1 MLDLHIFKKI
11 LSPSV
16 FVHSPTAHV
25 PNAGLGHALASS
37 DATLDLRICR
47 LFFSTFPFMAEKTL
61 LLLDSFALAFRMFYA
76 YSQNP
81 LVNSKGEDVS
91 MMHGYW
97 GAVLRILAKHKPTHF
112 AIARDVAHT
121 KTFRHELYPDY
132 KANRGPMPEEM
143 AAQMPLLC
151 ESMEASGIPLL
162 SEPGYEADDVMASAA
177 EAAVNAG
184 FDHVVIISKDKDMS
198 QIVTDKIH
206 LFHLEKGADGID
218 FGPQQVLEKYGI
230 PPEKIRDY
238 LALMGDSSD
247 NVPGVPKV
255 GPKTAIQLLT
265 EYGDMDN
272 IYANLDNIK
281 KKGLHDNLANNK
293 EQAFLSRELVTL
305 QTKRAYHGNLDAL
318 EFCGLHSDTLEG
330 IFREHEINSLI
341 RLLENVPSKT
351 GFVRNEDGSDE
362 GSNSSECGCN
372 DESGDSAKVQK
383 ASFPADLPPTYICV
397 DNEKIF
403 EQMKKEFDAATE
415 IGIDTE
421 TDGLDPMQCNIV
433 GLCLAAAEKDGSVP
447 KGYYVPLGHT
457 DDIGFPYPSGKGGNF
472 DFNVIKNWLI
482 DFWHDSC
489 EPATEKSSDSSD
501 NKQRRALVFHN
512 AKFDLHVLARTFGL
526 TQKEIDSANIV
537 DTLIAAWML
546 SPGQTGLGLDNQV
559 MQLLQH
565 EMIPIENL
573 IGRGKNQ
580 ITFNRVNIKDATE
593 YGAEDAVY
601 TLRLWKPLRTKLQKY
616 DYEKYFFSQ
625 EMPLLKVLY
634 QMEGVGAFVDTKI
647 LKKLETDLQHRIEKL
662 EKEICDMAGCEF
674 NIGSPK
680 QLGEVL
686 FDTLGLPEIK
696 KRSTD
701 AAVLEELSF
710 RAAHP
715 IVFAVIEY
723 RELKKMQSTYV
734 SVLPTLV
741 NPDTKR
747 IHTSFIQW
755 GTATGRLSSRDPNLQ
770 NIPVRSELGKQI
782 RAAFVPQN
790 PSNVI
795 LAVDY
800 SQIELR
806 MLAHLSGDEALIESY
821 KEGIDIHAR
830 TAAAINRVN
839 IDDVTADMRRDAKVV
854 NFGVLYGM
862 TAFRLSRDLKIP
874 MGQAKSFIDGYFEM
888 YQGVQKF
895 IEDTKAA
902 AHRDGYVETLSG
914 RRRYIA
920 GIDSSDRM
928 ESQMAERMAVNTPVQ
943 GSAADLIKIAMIR
956 IQKRINDENLPLRM
970 MLQVHDELVFE
981 CPKDQVEELS
991 AMVKSE
997 MEGAMELKV
1006 PLVASV
1012 GFGKNWLEAH

>member
-1 MLDLHIFKKI
+1 M
-11 LSPSV
+11 P
-16 FVHSPTAHV
+16 
-25 PNAGLGHALASS
+25 
-37 DATLDLRICR
+37 
-47 LFFSTFPFMAEKTL
+47 EKTL
-61 LLLDSFALAFRMFYA
+61 LLLDSYALAFRMFYA

-81 LVNSKGEDVS
+81 LKNSQGEEVS

-143 AAQMPLLC
+143 AAQMPLLG
-151 ESMEASGIPLL
+151 ESLEASGIPLL
-162 SEPGYEADDVMASAA
+162 SEPGYEADDVMASTAM
-177 EAAVNAG
+177 AAVEAG
-184 FDHVVIISKDKDMS
+184 FDHVVILSKDKDMS

-206 LFHLEKGADGID
+206 LFHLTKGADGID
-218 FGPQQVLEKYGI
+218 FGPEQVLEKYGL

-238 LALMGDSSD
+238 LALMGDASD

-255 GPKTAIQLLT
+255 GPKTAIQLLND
-265 EYGDMDN
+265 YGDMDN
-272 IYANLDNIK
+272 LYANLDKIT
-281 KKGLHDNLANNK
+281 KKGLHDNLANNREK
-293 EQAFLSRELVTL
+293 AFLSRELVTL
-305 QTKRAYHGNLDAL
+305 QTKRAFSGNLDTL
-318 EFCGLHSDTLEG
+318 EYNGLHVDTLAQM
-330 IFREHEINSLI
+330 FKDHEINSLL
-341 RLLENVPSKT
+341 RLLEGIPSKT
-351 GFVRNEDGSDE
+351 GFVRESDGTGSADGSTGAE
-362 GSNSSECGCN
+362 VER
-372 DESGDSAKVQK
+372 
-383 ASFPADLPPTYICV
+383 ADFTVDISPTYICV
-397 DNEKIF
+397 DTDEIF
-403 EQMKKEFDAATE
+403 EQMKAEFAAAITV
-415 IGIDTE
+415 GIDTE
-421 TDGLDPMQCNIV
+421 TDGLDPMQCNLV
-433 GLCLAAAEKDGSVP
+433 GLCLSADPA
-447 KGYYVPLGHT
+447 KGYYIPLGHS
-457 DDIGFPYPSGKGGNF
+457 DEIGFPLPTGPKGNYDLNKVKAWF
-472 DFNVIKNWLI
+472 SEFI
-482 DFWHDSC
+482 
-489 EPATEKSSDSSD
+489 TD
-501 NKQRRALVFHN
+501 NSRELVFHN
-512 AKFDLHVLARTFGL
+512 AKFDLHVLARAFKIP
-526 TQKEIDSANIV
+526 QSVIDNANLI

-546 SPGQTGLGLDNQV
+546 SPGQSGLGLDNQV
-559 MQLLQH
+559 MQRLQH

-601 TLRLWKPLRTKLQKY
+601 TLRLWEPLKKELEKL
-616 DYEKYFFSQ
+616 DYVKYFFEQ
-625 EMPLLKVLY
+625 EMPLLKVLF
-634 QMEGVGAFVDTKI
+634 QMESVGVAIDVPA
-647 LKKLETDLQHRIEKL
+647 LKTLEQELQRRIEKL
-662 EKEICDMAGCEF
+662 EKEICDMAGFEF

-701 AAVLEELSF
+701 AVVLEELSYK
-710 RAAHP
+710 APHP

-723 RELKKMQSTYV
+723 RELKKMQSTYI

-770 NIPVRSELGKQI
+770 NIPVRSDLGKKI
-782 RAAFVPQN
+782 RASFVPQ
-790 PSNVI
+790 SKDNVI

-830 TAAAINRVN
+830 TAAAIYGVKLEEVN
-839 IDDVTADMRRDAKVV
+839 SDMRRDAKVV

-874 MGQAKSFIDGYFEM
+874 MSQAKDFITGYFDM
-888 YQGVQKF
+888 YQGVQQY
-895 IEDTKAA
+895 IEDIKAA

-956 IQKRINDENLPLRM
+956 IQKRINAENLPLKM

-981 CPKDQVEELS
+981 CPRDQVEPMS
-991 AMVKSE
+991 QIVKAE

-1012 GFGKNWLEAH
+1012 GFGENWLEAH

>member
-1 MLDLHIFKKI
+1 
-11 LSPSV
+11 
-16 FVHSPTAHV
+16 
-25 PNAGLGHALASS
+25 
-37 DATLDLRICR
+37 
-47 LFFSTFPFMAEKTL
+47 MAEKTL
-61 LLLDSFALAFRMFYA
+61 LLLDSYALAFRMFYA

-81 LVNSKGEDVS
+81 LKNSKDEDVS

-143 AAQMPLLC
+143 AAQMPLLG
-151 ESMEASGIPLL
+151 ESLAASGIPLL
-162 SEPGYEADDVMASAA
+162 SEPGYEADDVMASTAVAAA
-177 EAAVNAG
+177 EAG
-184 FDHVVIISKDKDMS
+184 FDRILIISKDKDMS
-198 QIVTDKIH
+198 QIVNDKIH

-218 FGPQQVLEKYGI
+218 FGPEQVVEKYGL

-238 LALMGDSSD
+238 LALMGDASD

-255 GPKTAIQLLT
+255 GPKTAITLLE

-272 IYANLDNIK
+272 IYANIDNIK
-281 KKGLHDNLANNK
+281 KKGLHDNLANNR

-305 QTKRAYHGNLDAL
+305 QTKRAFSGNLDAL
-318 EFCGLHSDTLEG
+318 EYNGIHVDTLAEM
-330 IFREHEINSLI
+330 FKEHEINSLL
-341 RLLENVPSKT
+341 RLLENIPSKT
-351 GFVRNEDGSDE
+351 GFVKSEGSD
-362 GSNSSECGCN
+362 
-372 DESGDSAKVQK
+372 SASAVDG
-383 ASFPADLPPTYICV
+383 AAAEVVSADFDLPKDVPPTYICV
-397 DNEKIF
+397 DSNEIF
-403 EQMKKEFDAATE
+403 EQMKAEFAASNL
-415 IGIDTE
+415 IGVDTE

-433 GLCLAAAEKDGSVP
+433 GLCLAAADPTEDSAENSAATVS
-447 KGYYVPLGHT
+447 KGYYIPLNHT
-457 DDIGFPYPSGKGGNF
+457 DEIGFPLPAGKNGNF
-472 DFNVIKNWLI
+472 DVNLVKNWFI
-482 DFWHDSC
+482 EFWD
-489 EPATEKSSDSSD
+489 EKHTF
-501 NKQRRALVFHN
+501 VFHN
-512 AKFDLHVLARTFGL
+512 AKFDLHVLARAFGL
-526 TQKEIDSANIV
+526 TIAQIEKANIV

-546 SPGQTGLGLDNQV
+546 SPGATGLGLDNMV
-559 MQLLQH
+559 MQKLQH

-573 IGRGKNQ
+573 IGRGKSQ
-580 ITFNRVNIKDATE
+580 ITFNRTRVPEATE

-601 TLRLWKPLRTKLQKY
+601 TLRLWAPLQKELQKL
-616 DYEKYFFSQ
+616 DYEKYFFNQ
-625 EMPLLKVLY
+625 EMPLLKVLF
-634 QMEGVGAFVDTKI
+634 QMESEGIAIDVPT
-647 LKKLETDLQHRIEKL
+647 LKRLEQELQRRIENL

-710 RAAHP
+710 KTAHP
-715 IVFAVIEY
+715 IVFSIIEY
-723 RELKKMQSTYV
+723 RELKKMQSTYI

-741 NPDTKR
+741 NPETKR

-770 NIPVRSELGKQI
+770 NIPVRSDLGKKI

-790 PSNVI
+790 PDNVI

-806 MLAHLSGDEALIESY
+806 MLAHLSGDQALIDSY
-821 KEGIDIHAR
+821 KNGIDIHAR
-830 TAAAINRVN
+830 TAAAIYGVPLEN
-839 IDDVTADMRRDAKVV
+839 VTSDMRRDAKVV

-874 MGQAKSFIDGYFEM
+874 MGQAKDFITGYFDM
-888 YQGVQKF
+888 YQGVQDF
-895 IEDTKAA
+895 IESTKAT
-902 AHRDGYVETLSG
+902 AHRDGYVETLTG

-956 IQKRINDENLPLRM
+956 IQKHINDEQLPLRM

-981 CPKDQVEELS
+981 CPKDRVEELS

-997 MEGAMELKV
+997 MENAMQLQV

-1012 GFGKNWLEAH
+1012 GFGENWLIAH

>member
-1 MLDLHIFKKI
+1 M
-11 LSPSV
+11 S
-16 FVHSPTAHV
+16 
-25 PNAGLGHALASS
+25 
-37 DATLDLRICR
+37 
-47 LFFSTFPFMAEKTL
+47 EKTL
-61 LLLDSFALAFRMFYA
+61 LLLDSYALAFRMFYA

-121 KTFRHELYPDY
+121 KTFRHDLYPDY

-143 AAQMPLLC
+143 AAQMPLLG
-151 ESMEASGIPLL
+151 ESLDASGIPLL
-162 SEPGYEADDVMASAA
+162 SEPGYEADDVMASVAT
-177 EAAVNAG
+177 AAVEAG
-184 FDHVVIISKDKDMS
+184 FDHVVILSKDKDMS
-198 QIVTDKIH
+198 QIVSDKIH
-206 LFHLEKGADGID
+206 LFHLTKGADGID
-218 FGPQQVLEKYGI
+218 FGPAQVVEKYGL

-238 LALMGDSSD
+238 LALMGDVSD

-265 EYGDMDN
+265 DYGDMDN
-272 IYANLDNIK
+272 LYANLDKIT
-281 KKGLHDNLANNK
+281 KKGLHDNLANNREK
-293 EQAFLSRELVTL
+293 AFLSRELVTL
-305 QTKRAYHGNLDAL
+305 QTKRAFSGNLDAL
-318 EFCGLHSDTLEG
+318 EYKGIHVDTLAG
-330 IFREHEINSLI
+330 IFKDHEINSLL
-341 RLLENVPSKT
+341 RLLENVPGKA
-351 GFVRNEDGSDE
+351 GFVSAG
-362 GSNSSECGCN
+362 
-372 DESGDSAKVQK
+372 SGDDASESAE
-383 ASFPADLPPTYICV
+383 PAARDVLPEYICV
-397 DNEKIF
+397 DTAEKF
-403 EQMKKEFDAATE
+403 GQLKAEFAAATE

-421 TDGLDPMQCNIV
+421 TDGLDPMTCNLV
-433 GLCLAAAEKDGSVP
+433 GLCLAAANQDGEVP
-447 KGYYVPLGHT
+447 KGYYIPMAHT
-457 DDIGFPYPSGKGGNF
+457 DDIGFPVGNF
-472 DFNVIKNWLI
+472 DGAAVREWFLS
-482 DFWHDSC
+482 FWDESC
-489 EPATEKSSDSSD
+489 EVVEGKS
-501 NKQRRALVFHN
+501 RRALVFHN
-512 AKFDLHVLARTFGL
+512 AKFDLHVLSRAFGL
-526 TQKEIDSANIV
+526 SVGQIGKANIV

-559 MQLLQH
+559 MQRLQH

-580 ITFNRVNIKDATE
+580 ITFNRVPVKDATE

-601 TLRLWKPLRTKLQKY
+601 TLRLWTPLQKELQKM
-616 DYEKYFFSQ
+616 DYEKFFYSQ

-634 QMEGVGAFVDTKI
+634 QMEGVGAFVDTAV
-647 LKKLETDLQHRIEKL
+647 LKNLEVELAGRIEKL
-662 EKEICDMAGCEF
+662 EKEICDMAGLEF

-701 AAVLEELSF
+701 AAVLEELSVS
-710 RAAHP
+710 APHP
-715 IVFAVIEY
+715 IVFAIIEY

-741 NPDTKR
+741 NRETKR

-770 NIPVRSELGKQI
+770 NIPVRSDLGKKI
-782 RAAFVPQN
+782 RAAFVPEN
-790 PSNVI
+790 PDNVI

-806 MLAHLSGDEALIESY
+806 MLAHLSGDAALIESY
-821 KEGIDIHAR
+821 REGIDIHAR
-830 TAAAINRVN
+830 TAAAIYGV
-839 IDDVTADMRRDAKVV
+839 DLSAVTSDMRRDAKVV
-854 NFGVLYGM
+854 NFGILYGM

-874 MGQAKSFIDGYFEM
+874 MGQARDFITGYFDM

-895 IEDTKAA
+895 IDDTKAF
-902 AHRDGYVETLSG
+902 AHKNGYVETLSG

-956 IQKRINDENLPLRM
+956 IQERINRENLPLKM

-981 CPKDQVEELS
+981 CPKDRLEELA
-991 AMVKSE
+991 AMVKAE

-1012 GFGKNWLEAH
+1012 GSGENWLLAH

>member
-1 MLDLHIFKKI
+1 M
-11 LSPSV
+11 P
-16 FVHSPTAHV
+16 
-25 PNAGLGHALASS
+25 
-37 DATLDLRICR
+37 
-47 LFFSTFPFMAEKTL
+47 EKTL
-61 LLLDSFALAFRMFYA
+61 LLLDSYALAFRMFYA

-121 KTFRHELYPDY
+121 KTFRHDLYPDY

-143 AAQMPLLC
+143 AAQMPLLG

-162 SEPGYEADDVMASAA
+162 SEPGYEADDVMASVAT
-177 EAAVNAG
+177 AAVEAG
-184 FDHVVIISKDKDMS
+184 FDHVLILSKDKDMS
-198 QIVTDKIH
+198 QIVSDKIH
-206 LFHLEKGADGID
+206 LFHLTKGADGID
-218 FGPQQVLEKYGI
+218 FGPDQVVEKYGL

-238 LALMGDSSD
+238 LALMGDASD

-255 GPKTAIQLLT
+255 GPKTAIQLLNDF
-265 EYGDMDN
+265 GDMDN
-272 IYANLDNIK
+272 LYANLDK
-281 KKGLHDNLANNK
+281 VTKKGLHDNL
-293 EQAFLSRELVTL
+293 EQNREKAFLSRELVTL
-305 QTKRAYHGNLDAL
+305 QTKRAYSGSLSAL
-318 EFCGLHSDTLEG
+318 EYNGIHVDTLAE
-330 IFREHEINSLI
+330 IFKEHEINSLL
-341 RLLENVPSKT
+341 RLLEKVPGKA
-351 GFVRNEDGSDE
+351 GFVHDGDNQQGKFPEPAE
-362 GSNSSECGCN
+362 GNLNGIPT
-372 DESGDSAKVQK
+372 DV
-383 ASFPADLPPTYICV
+383 LPTYICV
-397 DNEKIF
+397 DTAEKF
-403 EQMKKEFDAATE
+403 QQMKAEFAAATE
-415 IGIDTE
+415 IGVDTE
-421 TDGLDPMQCNIV
+421 TDGLDSMACNLV
-433 GLCLAAAEKDGSVP
+433 GLCLAAASEDGSVP
-447 KGYYVPLGHT
+447 KGYYVPLAHT
-457 DDIGFPYPSGKGGNF
+457 DDIGFPVGNF
-472 DFNVIKNWLI
+472 DSAAVKEWFLS
-482 DFWHDSC
+482 FWDESC
-489 EPATEKSSDSSD
+489 EVVDGKH
-501 NKQRRALVFHN
+501 RRTFVFHN
-512 AKFDLHVLARTFGL
+512 AKFDLHVLSRAFGL
-526 TQKEIDSANIV
+526 SIPQIEKARIV

-559 MQLLQH
+559 MQRLNH

-580 ITFNRVNIKDATE
+580 IPFNRVPVKDAAE

-601 TLRLWKPLRTKLQKY
+601 TLRLWQPLLQELQKM
-616 DYEKYFFSQ
+616 DYEKFFYSQ

-634 QMEGVGAFVDTKI
+634 QMEGVGAYVDTAV
-647 LKKLETDLQHRIEKL
+647 LKNLEVELAGRIEKL
-662 EKEICDMAGCEF
+662 EKEICDMAGLEF

-701 AAVLEELSF
+701 AAVLEELSVS
-710 RAAHP
+710 APHP
-715 IVFAVIEY
+715 IVFAIIEY

-741 NPDTKR
+741 NPKTKR

-770 NIPVRSELGKQI
+770 NIPVRSDLGKKI
-782 RAAFVPQN
+782 RAAFVPEN
-790 PSNVI
+790 PDNVI

-806 MLAHLSGDEALIESY
+806 MLAHLSGDPALIESY

-830 TAAAINRVN
+830 TAAAIYGVEL
-839 IDDVTADMRRDAKVV
+839 DAVTADMRRDAKVV
-854 NFGVLYGM
+854 NFGILYGM

-874 MGQAKSFIDGYFEM
+874 MAQARDFITGYFGM

-895 IEDTKAA
+895 IDDTKAY
-902 AHRDGYVETLSG
+902 AHKNGYVETLSG

-956 IQKRINDENLPLRM
+956 IQERINRENLPLKM

-981 CPKDQVEELS
+981 CPKDRLEELS
-991 AMVKSE
+991 SMVKAE
-997 MEGAMELKV
+997 MEGAMELRV

-1012 GFGKNWLEAH
+1012 GSGENWLEAH

>member
-1 MLDLHIFKKI
+1 MGCCRKRKKH
-11 LSPSV
+11 LCK
-16 FVHSPTAHV
+16 
-25 PNAGLGHALASS
+25 GLFALWGVYKPVVYLAY
-37 DATLDLRICR
+37 LRIA
-47 LFFSTFPFMAEKTL
+47 FFYIGYMAEKNL
-61 LLLDSFALAFRMFYA
+61 LLLDSYALAFRMFYA

-81 LVNSKGEDVS
+81 LKNSQGEEVS

-121 KTFRHELYPDY
+121 KTFRHDLYPDY

-143 AAQMPLLC
+143 AAQMPLLG
-151 ESMEASGIPLL
+151 ESLEASGIPLL
-162 SEPGYEADDVMASAA
+162 SEPGYEADDVMASTAT
-177 EAAVNAG
+177 AAVEAG
-184 FDHVVIISKDKDMS
+184 FDHVVILSKDKDMS
-198 QIVTDKIH
+198 QIVSDKIH
-206 LFHLEKGADGID
+206 LFHLTKGADGID
-218 FGPQQVLEKYGI
+218 FGPEQVLEKYGL

-238 LALMGDSSD
+238 LALMGDASD

-255 GPKTAIQLLT
+255 GPKTAIQLLKD
-265 EYGDMDN
+265 YGDMDN
-272 IYANLDNIK
+272 LYANLDKIT
-281 KKGLHDNLANNK
+281 KKGLHDNLANNREK
-293 EQAFLSRELVTL
+293 AFLSRELVTL
-305 QTKRAYHGNLDAL
+305 QTKRAFSGNLDAL
-318 EFCGLHSDTLEG
+318 EYNGLHVDTLAAM
-330 IFREHEINSLI
+330 FKEHEINSLL
-341 RLLENVPSKT
+341 RLLENIPSKT
-351 GFVRNEDGSDE
+351 GFVHESADGEASGE
-362 GSNSSECGCN
+362 GVER
-372 DESGDSAKVQK
+372 
-383 ASFPADLPPTYICV
+383 ASFPVDELPTYVCV
-397 DNEKIF
+397 DNDKTF
-403 EQMKKEFDAATE
+403 EQMKVEFAVAS
-415 IGIDTE
+415 IVGVDTE
-421 TDGLDPMQCNIV
+421 TDGLDPMQCNLV
-433 GLCLAAAEKDGSVP
+433 GLCLAAADDNGKVT
-447 KGYYVPLGHT
+447 KGYYVPLGHS
-457 DDIGFPYPSGKGGNF
+457 DEIGFPLPVGKNGNF
-472 DFNVIKNWLI
+472 DFNKAKDWFRDLI
-482 DFWHDSC
+482 QSPR
-489 EPATEKSSDSSD
+489 E
-501 NKQRRALVFHN
+501 LVFHN
-512 AKFDLHVLARTFGL
+512 AKFDLHVLARAFKIP
-526 TQKEIDSANIV
+526 QADIDKANII

-546 SPGQTGLGLDNQV
+546 SPGQSGLGLDNQV
-559 MQLLQH
+559 MQRLQH

-580 ITFNRVNIKDATE
+580 ITFNRTPIKDATE

-601 TLRLWKPLRTKLQKY
+601 TLRLWEPLKKDLEKF
-616 DYEKYFFSQ
+616 DYVKYFFEQ

-634 QMEGVGAFVDTKI
+634 QMEMVGVAIDVPA
-647 LKKLETDLQHRIEKL
+647 LKALEQELQHRIEKL
-662 EKEICDMAGCEF
+662 EKEICDMAGFEF

-701 AAVLEELSF
+701 AVVLEELSYK
-710 RAAHP
+710 APHP
-715 IVFAVIEY
+715 IVFSVIEY
-723 RELKKMQSTYV
+723 RELKKMQSTYIT
-734 SVLPTLV
+734 VLPTLV
-741 NPDTKR
+741 NPETKR

-770 NIPVRSELGKQI
+770 NIPVRSDLGKKI
-782 RAAFVPQN
+782 RASFVPQGKD
-790 PSNVI
+790 NVI

-806 MLAHLSGDEALIESY
+806 MLAHLSGDAALIESY

-830 TAAAINRVN
+830 TAAAIYGVD
-839 IDDVTADMRRDAKVV
+839 IKDVTSDMRRDAKVV

-874 MGQAKSFIDGYFEM
+874 MGQARDFIEGYFGM
-888 YQGVQKF
+888 YQGVQQY
-895 IEDTKAA
+895 IEDIKTS

-981 CPKDQVEELS
+981 CPRDQVD
-991 AMVKSE
+991 AMAQMVKTE
-997 MEGAMELKV
+997 MEGAMLLKV

-1012 GFGKNWLEAH
+1012 GFGENWLEAH

>member
-1 MLDLHIFKKI
+1 M
-11 LSPSV
+11 P
-16 FVHSPTAHV
+16 
-25 PNAGLGHALASS
+25 
-37 DATLDLRICR
+37 
-47 LFFSTFPFMAEKTL
+47 EKTL
-61 LLLDSFALAFRMFYA
+61 LLLDSYALAFRMFYA

-81 LVNSKGEDVS
+81 LKNSQGEDVS

-97 GAVLRILAKHKPTHF
+97 GAVLRILAKHNPTHF

-143 AAQMPLLC
+143 AAQMPLLG
-151 ESMEASGIPLL
+151 ESLEASGIPLL
-162 SEPGYEADDVMASAA
+162 SEPGYEADDVMASTAT
-177 EAAVNAG
+177 AAVEAG
-184 FDHVVIISKDKDMS
+184 FDHVVILSKDKDMS
-198 QIVTDKIH
+198 QIVSDKIH
-206 LFHLEKGADGID
+206 LFHLTKGADGID
-218 FGPQQVLEKYGI
+218 FGPEQVMEKYGL

-238 LALMGDSSD
+238 LALMGDASD

-255 GPKTAIQLLT
+255 GPKTAIQLLND
-265 EYGDMDN
+265 YGDMDN
-272 IYANLDNIK
+272 LYANLDKIT
-281 KKGLHDNLANNK
+281 KKGLHDNLESNREK
-293 EQAFLSRELVTL
+293 AFLSRELVTL
-305 QTKRAYHGNLDAL
+305 QTKRAFNGNLDSL
-318 EFCGLHSDTLEG
+318 EYNGLHVDTLAQM
-330 IFREHEINSLI
+330 FKDHEINSLL
-341 RLLENVPSKT
+341 RLLEKVPSKT
-351 GFVRNEDGSDE
+351 GFVREDSSENGADGSAAVE
-362 GSNSSECGCN
+362 R
-372 DESGDSAKVQK
+372 
-383 ASFPADLPPTYICV
+383 ASFPVEELPTYICV
-397 DNEKIF
+397 DTDEIF
-403 EQMKKEFDAATE
+403 EQMKAEFDAATTV
-415 IGIDTE
+415 GIDTE

-433 GLCLAAAEKDGSVP
+433 GLCLSADPA
-447 KGYYVPLGHT
+447 KGYYIPLAHT
-457 DDIGFPYPSGKGGNF
+457 DEIGFPLPATKGGNF
-472 DFNVIKNWLI
+472 DFNKVASWLKDLIK
-482 DFWHDSC
+482 SPR
-489 EPATEKSSDSSD
+489 E
-501 NKQRRALVFHN
+501 LVFHN
-512 AKFDLHVLARTFGL
+512 AKFDLHVLARAFKIP
-526 TQKEIDSANIV
+526 QANIDSANIV

-546 SPGQTGLGLDNQV
+546 SPGQSGLGLDNQV
-559 MQLLQH
+559 MQRLQH

-580 ITFNRVNIKDATE
+580 ITFNRAPIKDATE

-601 TLRLWKPLRTKLQKY
+601 TLRLWEPLKKELEKF
-616 DYEKYFFSQ
+616 DYVKYFFEQ

-634 QMEGVGAFVDTKI
+634 QMETVGVAIDVPA
-647 LKKLETDLQHRIEKL
+647 LKTLEQELQQRIEKL
-662 EKEICDMAGCEF
+662 EKEICDMAGFEF

-701 AAVLEELSF
+701 AVVLEELSF
-710 RAAHP
+710 RAPHP
-715 IVFAVIEY
+715 IVFSVIEY
-723 RELKKMQSTYV
+723 RELKKMQSTYI
-734 SVLPTLV
+734 SVLPTLL
-741 NPDTKR
+741 NPDTHR

-770 NIPVRSELGKQI
+770 NIPVRSDLGKKI
-782 RAAFVPQN
+782 RAAFIPQGKD
-790 PSNVI
+790 NVI

-830 TAAAINRVN
+830 TAAAIYGAD
-839 IDDVTADMRRDAKVV
+839 IKDVTSDMRRDAKVV

-862 TAFRLSRDLKIP
+862 TAFRLARDLKIP
-874 MGQAKSFIDGYFEM
+874 MSQARDFITGYFDM
-888 YQGVQKF
+888 YQGVQKY
-895 IEDTKAA
+895 IEDVKAS

-956 IQKRINDENLPLRM
+956 IQKKINDENLPLRM

-981 CPKDQVEELS
+981 CPKDQVEPMS
-991 AMVKSE
+991 QMVKAE
-997 MEGAMELKV
+997 MEGAMQLKV

-1012 GFGKNWLEAH
+1012 GFGENWLEAH

>member
-1 MLDLHIFKKI
+1 
-11 LSPSV
+11 
-16 FVHSPTAHV
+16 
-25 PNAGLGHALASS
+25 
-37 DATLDLRICR
+37 
-47 LFFSTFPFMAEKTL
+47 MAEKTL
-61 LLLDSFALAFRMFYA
+61 LLLDSYALAFRMFYA

-143 AAQMPLLC
+143 AAQMPLLG

-162 SEPGYEADDVMASAA
+162 SEPGYEADDVMASTA
-177 EAAVNAG
+177 EAAVAAG
-184 FDHVVIISKDKDMS
+184 FDHVLIISKDKDMS

-206 LFHLEKGADGID
+206 LYHITKGADGID
-218 FGPQQVLEKYGI
+218 FGPEQVLEKYGL

-238 LALMGDSSD
+238 LALMGDASD

-255 GPKTAIQLLT
+255 GPKTAIQLLE

-272 IYANLDNIK
+272 LYANIDKIT
-281 KKGLHDNLANNK
+281 KKGLHDNLANNREK
-293 EQAFLSRELVTL
+293 AFLSRELVTL
-305 QTKRAYHGNLDAL
+305 QTKRAFSGNLDAL
-318 EFCGLHSDTLEG
+318 KFCGIHSDTLAE
-330 IFREHEINSLI
+330 IFKDHEINSLL
-341 RLLENVPSKT
+341 RLLETVPSKT
-351 GFVRNEDGSDE
+351 GFVEGAAEGNADG
-362 GSNSSECGCN
+362 CGC
-372 DESGDSAKVQK
+372 DEEVVK
-383 ASFPADLPPTYICV
+383 ASFVTEELPEYICI
-397 DNEKIF
+397 DTDEKF
-403 EQMKKEFDAATE
+403 EQMKAEFEASSL
-415 IGIDTE
+415 IGLDTE

-433 GLCLAAAEKDGSVP
+433 GLCLAAYTNSKVE
-447 KGYYVPLGHT
+447 KGYYIPLGHT
-457 DDIGFPYPSGKGGNF
+457 DEIGFPYPCNKGGNF
-472 DFNVIKNWLI
+472 DIQKAKKWFLE
-482 DFWHDSC
+482 FWDSSC
-489 EPATEKSSDSSD
+489 EASTDG
-501 NKQRRALVFHN
+501 NKKRSFVFHN

-526 TQKEIDSANIV
+526 TQKQIDNAQII

-546 SPGQTGLGLDNQV
+546 TPGQSGLGLDNQV
-559 MQLLQH
+559 MQRLQH

-573 IGRGKNQ
+573 IGRGKSQ
-580 ITFNRVNIKDATE
+580 ITFNRTPIKDATE

-601 TLRLWKPLRTKLQKY
+601 TLRLWEPLQKELAKM
-616 DYEKYFFSQ
+616 DYERFFFNQ

-634 QMEGVGAFVDTKI
+634 QMEGVGAFVDTKA
-647 LKKLETDLQHRIEKL
+647 LKELEIDLQHRIEKL
-662 EKEICDMAGCEF
+662 EKEICDMAGVEF

-710 RAAHP
+710 KAPHP

-734 SVLPTLV
+734 SVLPTLQ
-741 NPDTKR
+741 NPTTKR

-770 NIPVRSELGKQI
+770 NIPVRSDLGKKI

-790 PSNVI
+790 PENVI

-806 MLAHLSGDEALIESY
+806 MLAHLSGDEALIDSY
-821 KEGIDIHAR
+821 KQGIDIHAR
-830 TAAAINRVN
+830 TAAAIYGVEL
-839 IDDVTADMRRDAKVV
+839 DQVTSDMRRDAKVV

-874 MGQAKSFIDGYFEM
+874 MGQAKDFITGYFDM
-888 YQGVQKF
+888 YQGVQEF
-895 IEDTKAA
+895 IEITKQE
-902 AHRDGYVETLSG
+902 AHKNGYVETLSG

-956 IQKRINDENLPLRM
+956 IQKRINEEQLPLKM

-981 CPKDQVEELS
+981 CPKTRVDELS

-1012 GFGKNWLEAH
+1012 GFGKDWLEAH

>member
-1 MLDLHIFKKI
+1 MNITIFYI
-11 LSPSV
+11 Q
-16 FVHSPTAHV
+16 
-25 PNAGLGHALASS
+25 N
-37 DATLDLRICR
+37 
-47 LFFSTFPFMAEKTL
+47 MAEKTL
-61 LLLDSFALAFRMFYA
+61 LLLDSYALAFRMFYA

-81 LVNSKGEDVS
+81 LKNSQGEDVS

-97 GAVLRILAKHKPTHF
+97 GAVLRILAKHNPTHF

-121 KTFRHELYPDY
+121 KTFRHDLYPDY

-143 AAQMPLLC
+143 AAQMPLLG
-151 ESMEASGIPLL
+151 ESLEASGIPLL
-162 SEPGYEADDVMASAA
+162 SEPGYEADDVMASTATAA
-177 EAAVNAG
+177 IEAG
-184 FDHVVIISKDKDMS
+184 FDHVVILSKDKDMS
-198 QIVTDKIH
+198 QIVSDKIH
-206 LFHLEKGADGID
+206 LFHLTKGADGID
-218 FGPQQVLEKYGI
+218 FGPEQVLEKYGL

-238 LALMGDSSD
+238 LALMGDASD

-255 GPKTAIQLLT
+255 GPKTAIQLLND
-265 EYGDMDN
+265 YGDMDN
-272 IYANLDNIK
+272 LYANLDKIT
-281 KKGLHDNLANNK
+281 KKGLHDNLANNREK
-293 EQAFLSRELVTL
+293 AFLSRELVTL
-305 QTKRAYHGNLDAL
+305 QTKRAFNGNLDTL
-318 EFCGLHSDTLEG
+318 EYNGLHVDTLAQM
-330 IFREHEINSLI
+330 FKDHEINSLL
-341 RLLENVPSKT
+341 RLLEKVPSKT
-351 GFVRNEDGSDE
+351 GFVREDSSENGADGSAAVE
-362 GSNSSECGCN
+362 R
-372 DESGDSAKVQK
+372 
-383 ASFPADLPPTYICV
+383 ASFPVEELPTYICV
-397 DNEKIF
+397 DTDEIF
-403 EQMKKEFDAATE
+403 EQMKAEFDAATTV
-415 IGIDTE
+415 GIDTE

-433 GLCLAAAEKDGSVP
+433 GLCLSADPA
-447 KGYYVPLGHT
+447 KGYYIPLAHT
-457 DDIGFPYPSGKGGNF
+457 DEIGFPLPATKGGNF
-472 DFNVIKNWLI
+472 DFNKVASWLKDLIK
-482 DFWHDSC
+482 SPR
-489 EPATEKSSDSSD
+489 E
-501 NKQRRALVFHN
+501 LVFHN
-512 AKFDLHVLARTFGL
+512 AKFDLHVLARAFKIP
-526 TQKEIDSANIV
+526 QADIDSANIV

-546 SPGQTGLGLDNQV
+546 SPGQSGLGLDNQV
-559 MQLLQH
+559 MQRLQH

-580 ITFNRVNIKDATE
+580 ITFNRAPIKDATE

-601 TLRLWKPLRTKLQKY
+601 TLRLWEPLKKELEKF
-616 DYEKYFFSQ
+616 DYVKYFFEQ

-634 QMEGVGAFVDTKI
+634 QMETVGVAIDVPA
-647 LKKLETDLQHRIEKL
+647 LKTLEQELQQRIEKL
-662 EKEICDMAGCEF
+662 EKEICDMAGFEF

-701 AAVLEELSF
+701 AVVLEELSF
-710 RAAHP
+710 RAPHP
-715 IVFAVIEY
+715 IVFSVIEY
-723 RELKKMQSTYV
+723 RELKKMQSTYI
-734 SVLPTLV
+734 SVLPTLL
-741 NPDTKR
+741 NPDTHR

-770 NIPVRSELGKQI
+770 NIPVRSDLGKKI
-782 RAAFVPQN
+782 RAAFIPQGKD
-790 PSNVI
+790 NVI

-830 TAAAINRVN
+830 TAAAIYGAD
-839 IDDVTADMRRDAKVV
+839 IKDVTSDMRRDAKVV

-862 TAFRLSRDLKIP
+862 TAFRLARDLKIP
-874 MGQAKSFIDGYFEM
+874 MSQARDFITGYFDM
-888 YQGVQKF
+888 YQGVQKY
-895 IEDTKAA
+895 IEDVKAS

-981 CPKDQVEELS
+981 CPRDQVD
-991 AMVKSE
+991 AMAQMVKSE
-997 MEGAMELKV
+997 MEGAMQLKV

-1012 GFGKNWLEAH
+1012 GFGENWLEAH

>member
-1 MLDLHIFKKI
+1 
-11 LSPSV
+11 
-16 FVHSPTAHV
+16 
-25 PNAGLGHALASS
+25 
-37 DATLDLRICR
+37 
-47 LFFSTFPFMAEKTL
+47 MAEKTL
-61 LLLDSFALAFRMFYA
+61 LLLDSYALAFRMFYA

-81 LVNSKGEDVS
+81 LKNSAGEDVS

-143 AAQMPLLC
+143 AAQMPLLG
-151 ESMEASGIPLL
+151 ESLEASGIPLL
-162 SEPGYEADDVMASAA
+162 SEPGYEADDVMASTAVAAA
-177 EAAVNAG
+177 EAG
-184 FDHVVIISKDKDMS
+184 FDHVLIISKDKDMS
-198 QIVTDKIH
+198 QIVNEKIH

-218 FGPQQVLEKYGI
+218 FGPEQVLEKYGL

-238 LALMGDSSD
+238 LALMGDASD

-255 GPKTAIQLLT
+255 GPKTAITLLE

-272 IYANLDNIK
+272 IYANIDNIK

-305 QTKRAYHGNLDAL
+305 QTKRAFNGNLDAL
-318 EFCGLHSDTLEG
+318 EYNGIHVDTLADM
-330 IFREHEINSLI
+330 FKEHEINSLL
-341 RLLENVPSKT
+341 RLLEKVPSKT
-351 GFVRNEDGSDE
+351 GFV
-362 GSNSSECGCN
+362 
-372 DESGDSAKVQK
+372 K
-383 ASFPADLPPTYICV
+383 PADADNAADETTGENKEVIRVDFDLPKDILPTYICV
-397 DNEKIF
+397 DSTEIF
-403 EQMKKEFDAATE
+403 EQMKAEFAAAPL
-415 IGIDTE
+415 IGVDTE
-421 TDGLDPMQCNIV
+421 TDGLDPMQCGLV
-433 GLCLAAAEKDGSVP
+433 GLCLSADEA
-447 KGYYVPLGHT
+447 KGYYIPLNHH
-457 DDIGFPYPSGKGGNF
+457 DEIGFPLPVAKGANF
-472 DFNVIKNWLI
+472 DINAV
-482 DFWHDSC
+482 
-489 EPATEKSSDSSD
+489 
-501 NKQRRALVFHN
+501 KQWFVEIFSQDESAEVQHTFVFHN
-512 AKFDLHVLARTFGL
+512 AKFDLHVLARAFDL
-526 TQKEIDSANIV
+526 TLQQIEKANII

-546 SPGQTGLGLDNQV
+546 SPGENGLGLDNQV
-559 MQLLQH
+559 MQRLQH

-580 ITFNRVNIKDATE
+580 ITFDRAPIPQATE

-601 TLRLWKPLRTKLQKY
+601 TLRLWAPLQKQLQKY
-616 DYEKYFFSQ
+616 DYEKYFYQQ
-625 EMPLLKVLY
+625 EMPMLKVLY
-634 QMEGVGAFVDTKI
+634 QMETVGIAVDVPS
-647 LKKLETDLQHRIEKL
+647 LKTLEYELQRRIENL

-680 QLGEVL
+680 QLAEVL
-686 FDTLGLPEIK
+686 FDTLGMRQVK

-701 AAVLEELSF
+701 AAVLEELFYETASPF
-710 RAAHP
+710 IAA
-715 IVFAVIEY
+715 ILEY
-723 RELKKMQSTYV
+723 RELKKMQSTYI

-741 NPDTKR
+741 NPETRR
-747 IHTSFIQW
+747 IHTSFVQW

-770 NIPVRSELGKQI
+770 NIPVRSELGKKI
-782 RAAFVPQN
+782 RAAFVPQD
-790 PSNVI
+790 PENVI

-806 MLAHLSGDEALIESY
+806 MLAHLSGDEALIDSY
-821 KEGIDIHAR
+821 RNNIDIHAR
-830 TAAAINRVN
+830 TAAAIYGVPLEN
-839 IDDVTADMRRDAKVV
+839 VTSDMRRDAKVV

-874 MGQAKSFIDGYFEM
+874 MGQAKDFITGYFDM
-888 YQGVQKF
+888 FQGVQMF
-895 IEDTKAA
+895 IESTKAN
-902 AHRDGYVETLSG
+902 AHRDGYVETLTG

-956 IQKRINDENLPLRM
+956 IQKRINDEALPLRM

-981 CPKDQVEELS
+981 CPRDRVDELS

-997 MEGAMELKV
+997 MENAMKLQV

-1012 GFGKNWLEAH
+1012 GFGENWLIAH

>member
-1 MLDLHIFKKI
+1 M
-11 LSPSV
+11 S
-16 FVHSPTAHV
+16 
-25 PNAGLGHALASS
+25 
-37 DATLDLRICR
+37 
-47 LFFSTFPFMAEKTL
+47 EKTL
-61 LLLDSFALAFRMFYA
+61 LLLDSYALAFRMFYA

-81 LVNSKGEDVS
+81 LKNSQGEEVS

-143 AAQMPLLC
+143 AAQMPLLG
-151 ESMEASGIPLL
+151 ESLEASGIPLL
-162 SEPGYEADDVMASAA
+162 SEPGYEADDVMASTAM
-177 EAAVNAG
+177 AAVEAG
-184 FDHVVIISKDKDMS
+184 FDHVVILSKDKDMS
-198 QIVTDKIH
+198 QIVSDKIH
-206 LFHLEKGADGID
+206 LFHLTKGADGID
-218 FGPQQVLEKYGI
+218 FGPEQVLEKYGL

-238 LALMGDSSD
+238 LALMGDASD

-255 GPKTAIQLLT
+255 GPKTAIQLLND
-265 EYGDMDN
+265 YGDMDN
-272 IYANLDNIK
+272 LYANLDKIT
-281 KKGLHDNLANNK
+281 KKGLHDNLANNREK
-293 EQAFLSRELVTL
+293 AFLSRELVTL
-305 QTKRAYHGNLDAL
+305 QTKRAFSGNLDAL
-318 EFCGLHSDTLEG
+318 EYNGLHVDTLAQM
-330 IFREHEINSLI
+330 FKDHEINSLL
-341 RLLENVPSKT
+341 RLLEKVPSKA
-351 GFVRNEDGSDE
+351 GFVRDGE
-362 GSNSSECGCN
+362 GEEGTSAG
-372 DESGDSAKVQK
+372 SGILNGDAAIQA
-383 ASFPADLPPTYICV
+383 ASVPVDVPPPYICV
-397 DNEKIF
+397 DTDEIF
-403 EQMKKEFDAATE
+403 EQMKAEFAASSL
-415 IGIDTE
+415 IGVDTE
-421 TDGLDPMQCNIV
+421 TDGLDPMQCNIA
-433 GLCLAAAEKDGSVP
+433 GLCLASADNEGNVA
-447 KGYYVPLGHT
+447 KGYYIPLGHS
-457 DDIGFPYPSGKGGNF
+457 DEIGFPLPAGKGGNF
-472 DFNVIKNWLI
+472 DFNKVANWFKEFFA
-482 DFWHDSC
+482 DNTPVAENDG
-489 EPATEKSSDSSD
+489 TEGAASK
-501 NKQRRALVFHN
+501 RAFVFHN
-512 AKFDLHVLARTFGL
+512 AKFDLHVLARAFKIPQTV
-526 TQKEIDSANIV
+526 IDNANII

-546 SPGQTGLGLDNQV
+546 SPGQSGLGLDNQV
-559 MQLLQH
+559 MQRLQH

-580 ITFNRVNIKDATE
+580 ITFNRAPIKEATE

-601 TLRLWKPLRTKLQKY
+601 TLRLWKPLKQELEKL
-616 DYEKYFFSQ
+616 DYVKYFFEQ

-634 QMEGVGAFVDTKI
+634 QMESVGVAIDVPA
-647 LKKLETDLQHRIEKL
+647 LKTLEQELARRIENL
-662 EKEICDMAGCEF
+662 EKEICDMAGVEF

-680 QLGEVL
+680 QLGDVL

-701 AAVLEELSF
+701 AVVLEELSF
-710 RAAHP
+710 KAPHP

-723 RELKKMQSTYV
+723 RELKKMQSTYI

-770 NIPVRSELGKQI
+770 NIPVRSDLGKKI

-790 PSNVI
+790 KDNVI

-830 TAAAINRVN
+830 TAAAIYGVGLNE
-839 IDDVTADMRRDAKVV
+839 VTSDMRRDAKVV

-874 MGQAKSFIDGYFEM
+874 MSQAKDFITGYFDM
-888 YQGVQKF
+888 YQGVQQY
-895 IEDTKAA
+895 IEDIKAA

-956 IQKRINDENLPLRM
+956 IQKRINAENLPLRM

-981 CPKDQVEELS
+981 CPRDQVE
-991 AMVKSE
+991 AMAKMVKSE
-997 MEGAMELKV
+997 MEGAMQLKV
-1006 PLVASV
+1006 PLVASA
-1012 GFGKNWLEAH
+1012 GFGENWLEAH

>member
-1 MLDLHIFKKI
+1 
-11 LSPSV
+11 
-16 FVHSPTAHV
+16 
-25 PNAGLGHALASS
+25 
-37 DATLDLRICR
+37 
-47 LFFSTFPFMAEKTL
+47 MAEKTL
-61 LLLDSFALAFRMFYA
+61 LLLDSYALAFRMFYA

-81 LVNSKGEDVS
+81 LKNSQGEEVS

-143 AAQMPLLC
+143 AAQMPLLG
-151 ESMEASGIPLL
+151 ESLEASGIPLL
-162 SEPGYEADDVMASAA
+162 SEPGYEADDVMASTAMAA
-177 EAAVNAG
+177 IEAG
-184 FDHVVIISKDKDMS
+184 FDHVVILSKDKDMS
-198 QIVTDKIH
+198 QIVSDKIH
-206 LFHLEKGADGID
+206 LFHLTKGADGID
-218 FGPQQVLEKYGI
+218 FGPEQVLEKYGL

-238 LALMGDSSD
+238 LALMGDASD

-255 GPKTAIQLLT
+255 GPKTAIQLLNDF
-265 EYGDMDN
+265 GDMDN
-272 IYANLDNIK
+272 LYANLDK
-281 KKGLHDNLANNK
+281 VTKKGLHDNLENNREK
-293 EQAFLSRELVTL
+293 AFLSRELVTL
-305 QTKRAYHGNLDAL
+305 QTKRAFSGNLDTL
-318 EFCGLHSDTLEG
+318 EYNGLHVDTLAQM
-330 IFREHEINSLI
+330 FKDHEINSLL
-341 RLLENVPSKT
+341 RLLEGIPSKT
-351 GFVRNEDGSDE
+351 GFVREDATEGPSAGS
-362 GSNSSECGCN
+362 GTLN
-372 DESGDSAKVQK
+372 GDAAIQA
-383 ASFPADLPPTYICV
+383 ASFPVDVPPPYICV
-397 DNEKIF
+397 DSDEIF
-403 EQMKKEFDAATE
+403 EQMKAEFSASSL
-415 IGIDTE
+415 IGVDTE
-421 TDGLDPMQCNIV
+421 TDGLDPMQCNLV
-433 GLCLAAAEKDGSVP
+433 GLCLAAADNEGNVA
-447 KGYYVPLGHT
+447 KGYYIPLGHS
-457 DDIGFPYPSGKGGNF
+457 DEIGFPLPTGPKGNYDLNKVKVWFSEFIADNAPVAG
-472 DFNVIKNWLI
+472 
-482 DFWHDSC
+482 
-489 EPATEKSSDSSD
+489 TEK
-501 NKQRRALVFHN
+501 KRELVFHN
-512 AKFDLHVLARTFGL
+512 AKFDLHVLARTFKIP
-526 TQKEIDSANIV
+526 QSVIDNANLI

-546 SPGQTGLGLDNQV
+546 SPGQSGLGLDNQV
-559 MQLLQH
+559 MQRLQH

-580 ITFNRVNIKDATE
+580 ITFNRAPIKEATE

-601 TLRLWKPLRTKLQKY
+601 TLRLWKPLQQELEKL
-616 DYEKYFFSQ
+616 DYVKYFFEQ

-634 QMEGVGAFVDTKI
+634 QMESVGVAIDVPA
-647 LKKLETDLQHRIEKL
+647 LKTLEQELARRIENL
-662 EKEICDMAGCEF
+662 EKEICDMAGFEF

-701 AAVLEELSF
+701 AVVLEELSF
-710 RAAHP
+710 KAPHP

-723 RELKKMQSTYV
+723 RELKKMQSTYIT
-734 SVLPTLV
+734 VLPTLV

-770 NIPVRSELGKQI
+770 NIPVRSDLGKKI
-782 RAAFVPQN
+782 RASFVPQ
-790 PSNVI
+790 SKDNVI

-821 KEGIDIHAR
+821 KEGIDIHAC
-830 TAAAINRVN
+830 TAAAIYGVKLDEVN
-839 IDDVTADMRRDAKVV
+839 SDMRRDAKVV

-874 MGQAKSFIDGYFEM
+874 MSQAKDFITGYFDM
-888 YQGVQKF
+888 YQGVQQY
-895 IEDTKAA
+895 IEDIKAA

-956 IQKRINDENLPLRM
+956 IQKRINEENLPLKM

-981 CPKDQVEELS
+981 CPRDQVEPMS
-991 AMVKSE
+991 QMVKAE
-997 MEGAMELKV
+997 MEGAMQLKV

-1012 GFGKNWLEAH
+1012 GFGENWLVAH

>member
-1 MLDLHIFKKI
+1 
-11 LSPSV
+11 
-16 FVHSPTAHV
+16 
-25 PNAGLGHALASS
+25 
-37 DATLDLRICR
+37 
-47 LFFSTFPFMAEKTL
+47 MAEKTL
-61 LLLDSFALAFRMFYA
+61 LLLDSYALAFRMFYA

-81 LVNSKGEDVS
+81 LKNSQGEDVS

-97 GAVLRILAKHKPTHF
+97 GAVLRILAKHNPTHF

-121 KTFRHELYPDY
+121 KTFRHDLYPDY

-143 AAQMPLLC
+143 AAQMPLLG
-151 ESMEASGIPLL
+151 ESLEASGIPLL
-162 SEPGYEADDVMASAA
+162 SEPGYEADDVMASTATAA
-177 EAAVNAG
+177 IEAG
-184 FDHVVIISKDKDMS
+184 FDHVVILSKDKDMS
-198 QIVTDKIH
+198 QIVSDKIH
-206 LFHLEKGADGID
+206 LFHLTKGADGID
-218 FGPQQVLEKYGI
+218 FGPEQVLEKYGL

-238 LALMGDSSD
+238 LALMGDASD

-255 GPKTAIQLLT
+255 GPKTAIQLLND
-265 EYGDMDN
+265 YGDMDN
-272 IYANLDNIK
+272 LYANLDKIS
-281 KKGLHDNLANNK
+281 KKGLHDNLANNREK
-293 EQAFLSRELVTL
+293 AFLSRELVTL
-305 QTKRAYHGNLDAL
+305 QTKRAFNGNLDAL
-318 EFCGLHSDTLEG
+318 EYNGLHVDTLAQM
-330 IFREHEINSLI
+330 FKDHEINSLL
-341 RLLENVPSKT
+341 RLLEKVPSKT
-351 GFVRNEDGSDE
+351 GFVRDDSESGADGSAAVE
-362 GSNSSECGCN
+362 R
-372 DESGDSAKVQK
+372 
-383 ASFPADLPPTYICV
+383 ASFPVEELPTYVCV
-397 DNEKIF
+397 DTDEIF
-403 EQMKKEFDAATE
+403 EQMKAEFDAATTV
-415 IGIDTE
+415 GIDTE

-433 GLCLAAAEKDGSVP
+433 GLCLSADPA
-447 KGYYVPLGHT
+447 KGYYIPLAHT
-457 DDIGFPYPSGKGGNF
+457 DEIGFPLPATKGGNF
-472 DFNVIKNWLI
+472 DFNKVASWLKDLIK
-482 DFWHDSC
+482 SPR
-489 EPATEKSSDSSD
+489 E
-501 NKQRRALVFHN
+501 LVFHN
-512 AKFDLHVLARTFGL
+512 AKFDLHVLARAFKIP
-526 TQKEIDSANIV
+526 QADIDSANIV

-546 SPGQTGLGLDNQV
+546 SPGQSGLGLDNQV
-559 MQLLQH
+559 MQRLQH

-580 ITFNRVNIKDATE
+580 ITFNRAPIKDATE

-601 TLRLWKPLRTKLQKY
+601 TLRLWEPLRKELEKF
-616 DYEKYFFSQ
+616 DYVKYFFEQ

-634 QMEGVGAFVDTKI
+634 QMETVGVAIDVPA
-647 LKKLETDLQHRIEKL
+647 LKTLEQELQQRIEKL
-662 EKEICDMAGCEF
+662 EKEICDMAGFEF

-701 AAVLEELSF
+701 AVVLEELSF
-710 RAAHP
+710 RAPHP
-715 IVFAVIEY
+715 IVFSVIEY
-723 RELKKMQSTYV
+723 RELKKMQSTYIT
-734 SVLPTLV
+734 VLPTLV
-741 NPDTKR
+741 NPDTRR

-770 NIPVRSELGKQI
+770 NIPVRSDLGKKI
-782 RAAFVPQN
+782 RAAFIPQGKD
-790 PSNVI
+790 NVI

-821 KEGIDIHAR
+821 REGIDIHAR
-830 TAAAINRVN
+830 TAAAIYGVGL
-839 IDDVTADMRRDAKVV
+839 DAVTSDMRRDAKVV

-862 TAFRLSRDLKIP
+862 TAFRLARDLKIP
-874 MGQAKSFIDGYFEM
+874 MSQAKDFITGYFDM
-888 YQGVQKF
+888 YQGVQQY
-895 IEDTKAA
+895 IEDVKAS

-981 CPKDQVEELS
+981 CPKDQVE
-991 AMVKSE
+991 AMAQMVKSE

-1012 GFGKNWLEAH
+1012 GFGENWLVAH

>member
-1 MLDLHIFKKI
+1 M
-11 LSPSV
+11 P
-16 FVHSPTAHV
+16 
-25 PNAGLGHALASS
+25 
-37 DATLDLRICR
+37 
-47 LFFSTFPFMAEKTL
+47 EKTL
-61 LLLDSFALAFRMFYA
+61 LLLDSYALAFRMFYA

-81 LVNSKGEDVS
+81 LKNSQGEEVS

-143 AAQMPLLC
+143 AAQMPLLG
-151 ESMEASGIPLL
+151 ESLEASGIPLL
-162 SEPGYEADDVMASAA
+162 SEPGYEADDVMASTAM
-177 EAAVNAG
+177 AAVEAG
-184 FDHVVIISKDKDMS
+184 FDHVVILSKDKDMS

-206 LFHLEKGADGID
+206 LFHLTKGADGID
-218 FGPQQVLEKYGI
+218 FGPEQVLEKYGL

-238 LALMGDSSD
+238 LALMGDASD

-255 GPKTAIQLLT
+255 GPKTAIQLLNDF
-265 EYGDMDN
+265 GDMDN
-272 IYANLDNIK
+272 LYANLDK
-281 KKGLHDNLANNK
+281 VTKKGLHDNLENNREK
-293 EQAFLSRELVTL
+293 AFLSRELVTL
-305 QTKRAYHGNLDAL
+305 QTKRAFSGNLDTL
-318 EFCGLHSDTLEG
+318 EYNGLHVDTLAQM
-330 IFREHEINSLI
+330 FKDHEINSLL
-341 RLLENVPSKT
+341 RLLEGIPSKT
-351 GFVRNEDGSDE
+351 GFVRESDGTE
-362 GSNSSECGCN
+362 SS
-372 DESGDSAKVQK
+372 DSANGDAVVS
-383 ASFPADLPPTYICV
+383 ADFPVDVPPTYICV
-397 DNEKIF
+397 DTDEIF
-403 EQMKKEFDAATE
+403 EQMKAEFAVASTV
-415 IGIDTE
+415 GIDTE
-421 TDGLDPMQCNIV
+421 TDGLDPMQCNLV
-433 GLCLAAAEKDGSVP
+433 GLCLSADPA
-447 KGYYVPLGHT
+447 KGYYIPLGHS
-457 DDIGFPYPSGKGGNF
+457 DEIGFPLPTGPKGNY
-472 DFNVIKNWLI
+472 DL
-482 DFWHDSC
+482 
-489 EPATEKSSDSSD
+489 
-501 NKQRRALVFHN
+501 NKVKAWFSEFIQSPRELVFHN
-512 AKFDLHVLARTFGL
+512 AKFDLHVLARTFKIP
-526 TQKEIDSANIV
+526 QSVIDNANLI

-546 SPGQTGLGLDNQV
+546 SPGQSGLGLDNQV
-559 MQLLQH
+559 MQRLQH

-601 TLRLWKPLRTKLQKY
+601 TLRLWEPLRRELEKL
-616 DYEKYFFSQ
+616 DYVKYFFEQ
-625 EMPLLKVLY
+625 EMPLLKVLF
-634 QMEGVGAFVDTKI
+634 QMESVGVAIDVPA
-647 LKKLETDLQHRIEKL
+647 LKTLEQELQRRIENL
-662 EKEICDMAGCEF
+662 EKEICDMAGFEF

-701 AAVLEELSF
+701 AVVLEELSF
-710 RAAHP
+710 KAPHP

-723 RELKKMQSTYV
+723 RELKKMQSTYIT
-734 SVLPTLV
+734 VLPTLV

-770 NIPVRSELGKQI
+770 NIPVRSDLGKKI
-782 RAAFVPQN
+782 RASFVPQ
-790 PSNVI
+790 SKDNVI

-830 TAAAINRVN
+830 TAAAIYGVKLDEVN
-839 IDDVTADMRRDAKVV
+839 SDMRRDAKVV

-874 MGQAKSFIDGYFEM
+874 MSQAKDFITGYFDM
-888 YQGVQKF
+888 YQGVQQY
-895 IEDTKAA
+895 IEDIKAA

-956 IQKRINDENLPLRM
+956 IQKRINEENLPLKM

-981 CPKDQVEELS
+981 CPRDQVEPMS
-991 AMVKSE
+991 QMVKAE
-997 MEGAMELKV
+997 MEGAMQLKV

-1012 GFGKNWLEAH
+1012 GFGENWLEAH

>member
-1 MLDLHIFKKI
+1 M
-11 LSPSV
+11 P
-16 FVHSPTAHV
+16 
-25 PNAGLGHALASS
+25 
-37 DATLDLRICR
+37 
-47 LFFSTFPFMAEKTL
+47 EKTL
-61 LLLDSFALAFRMFYA
+61 FLLDSYALAFRMFYA

-81 LVNSKGEDVS
+81 LKNSQGEEVS

-121 KTFRHELYPDY
+121 KTFRHDLYPDY

-143 AAQMPLLC
+143 AAQMPLLG
-151 ESMEASGIPLL
+151 ESLEASGIPLL
-162 SEPGYEADDVMASAA
+162 SEPGYEADDVMASTATAA
-177 EAAVNAG
+177 IEAG
-184 FDHVVIISKDKDMS
+184 FDHVVILSKDKDMS

-206 LFHLEKGADGID
+206 LFHLTKGADGID
-218 FGPQQVLEKYGI
+218 FGPEQVLEKYGL

-238 LALMGDSSD
+238 LALMGDASD

-255 GPKTAIQLLT
+255 GPKTAIQLLNDF
-265 EYGDMDN
+265 GDMDN
-272 IYANLDNIK
+272 LYANLDK
-281 KKGLHDNLANNK
+281 VTKKGLHDNLENNREK
-293 EQAFLSRELVTL
+293 AFLSRELVTL
-305 QTKRAYHGNLDAL
+305 QTKRAFSGNLDTL
-318 EFCGLHSDTLEG
+318 EYNGLHVDTLAQM
-330 IFREHEINSLI
+330 FKDHEINSLL
-341 RLLENVPSKT
+341 RLLEGIPSKT
-351 GFVRNEDGSDE
+351 GFVREGPSTSTSTSSVYHSGTLNDDGKFTE
-362 GSNSSECGCN
+362 
-372 DESGDSAKVQK
+372 
-383 ASFPADLPPTYICV
+383 PAEMNQNKLVDVPPTYICV
-397 DNEKIF
+397 DTDEIF
-403 EQMKKEFDAATE
+403 EQMKAEFAAASTV
-415 IGIDTE
+415 GIDTE
-421 TDGLDPMQCNIV
+421 TDGLDPMQCNLV
-433 GLCLAAAEKDGSVP
+433 GLCLSADPA
-447 KGYYVPLGHT
+447 KGYYIPLGHC
-457 DDIGFPYPSGKGGNF
+457 DDIGFPLPTGPKGNYDLNKVKAWFSEFIAYNAPVAG
-472 DFNVIKNWLI
+472 
-482 DFWHDSC
+482 
-489 EPATEKSSDSSD
+489 TEKS
-501 NKQRRALVFHN
+501 RELVFHN
-512 AKFDLHVLARTFGL
+512 AKFDLHVLARAFRIP
-526 TQKEIDSANIV
+526 QSAIDNANLI

-546 SPGQTGLGLDNQV
+546 SPGQSGLGLDNQV
-559 MQLLQH
+559 MQRLQH

-601 TLRLWKPLRTKLQKY
+601 TLRLWEPLRRELEKL
-616 DYEKYFFSQ
+616 DYVKYFFEQ
-625 EMPLLKVLY
+625 EMPLLKVLF
-634 QMEGVGAFVDTKI
+634 QMESVGVAIDVPT
-647 LKKLETDLQHRIEKL
+647 LKTLEQELQRRIENL
-662 EKEICDMAGCEF
+662 EKEICDMAGVEF

-680 QLGEVL
+680 QLGDVL
-686 FDTLGLPEIK
+686 FDTLGLPQIK

-701 AAVLEELSF
+701 AVVLEELSYK
-710 RAAHP
+710 APHP

-723 RELKKMQSTYV
+723 RELKKMQSTYI

-770 NIPVRSELGKQI
+770 NIPVRSDLGKKI
-782 RAAFVPQN
+782 RASFVPQ
-790 PSNVI
+790 SKDNVI

-806 MLAHLSGDEALIESY
+806 MLAHLSGDVALIESY

-830 TAAAINRVN
+830 TAAAIYGVKLDEVN
-839 IDDVTADMRRDAKVV
+839 SDMRRDAKVV

-874 MGQAKSFIDGYFEM
+874 MSQAKDFITGYFDM
-888 YQGVQKF
+888 YQGVQRY
-895 IEDTKAA
+895 IEDIKAA

-956 IQKRINDENLPLRM
+956 IQKRINEENLPLKM

-981 CPKDQVEELS
+981 CPRDQVEPMS
-991 AMVKSE
+991 QMVKAE
-997 MEGAMELKV
+997 MEGAMQLKV

-1012 GFGKNWLEAH
+1012 GFGENWLEAH

>member
-1 MLDLHIFKKI
+1 M
-11 LSPSV
+11 P
-16 FVHSPTAHV
+16 
-25 PNAGLGHALASS
+25 
-37 DATLDLRICR
+37 
-47 LFFSTFPFMAEKTL
+47 EKTL
-61 LLLDSFALAFRMFYA
+61 LLLDSYALAFRMFYA

-81 LVNSKGEDVS
+81 LKNSQGEEVS

-143 AAQMPLLC
+143 AAQMPLLG
-151 ESMEASGIPLL
+151 ESLEASGIPLL
-162 SEPGYEADDVMASAA
+162 SEPGYEADDVMASTAM
-177 EAAVNAG
+177 AAVEAG
-184 FDHVVIISKDKDMS
+184 FDHVVILSKDKDMS

-206 LFHLEKGADGID
+206 LFHLTKGADGID
-218 FGPQQVLEKYGI
+218 FGPEQVLEKYGL

-238 LALMGDSSD
+238 LALMGDASD

-255 GPKTAIQLLT
+255 GPKTAIQLLNDF
-265 EYGDMDN
+265 GDMDN
-272 IYANLDNIK
+272 LYANLDKIT
-281 KKGLHDNLANNK
+281 KKGLHDNLANNREK
-293 EQAFLSRELVTL
+293 AFLSRELVTL
-305 QTKRAYHGNLDAL
+305 QTKRAFSGNLDTL
-318 EFCGLHSDTLEG
+318 EYNGLHVDTLAQM
-330 IFREHEINSLI
+330 FKDHEINSLL
-341 RLLENVPSKT
+341 RLLEGIPSKT
-351 GFVRNEDGSDE
+351 GFVRESDGT
-362 GSNSSECGCN
+362 GSADGLTGAEVERA
-372 DESGDSAKVQK
+372 D
-383 ASFPADLPPTYICV
+383 FPVDIPPTYICV
-397 DNEKIF
+397 DTDEIF
-403 EQMKKEFDAATE
+403 EQMKVEFAAASTV
-415 IGIDTE
+415 GIDTE
-421 TDGLDPMQCNIV
+421 TDGLDPMQCNLV
-433 GLCLAAAEKDGSVP
+433 GLCLSADPA
-447 KGYYVPLGHT
+447 KGYYIPLGHS
-457 DDIGFPYPSGKGGNF
+457 DEIGFPLPTGPKGNYDLNKVKAWFSEFIADNAPVAG
-472 DFNVIKNWLI
+472 
-482 DFWHDSC
+482 
-489 EPATEKSSDSSD
+489 TETS
-501 NKQRRALVFHN
+501 RAFVFHN
-512 AKFDLHVLARTFGL
+512 AKFDLHVLARTFKIP
-526 TQKEIDSANIV
+526 QSAIDNANLI

-546 SPGQTGLGLDNQV
+546 SPGQSGLGLDNQV
-559 MQLLQH
+559 MQRLQH

-580 ITFNRVNIKDATE
+580 ITFNRVAVKEATE

-601 TLRLWKPLRTKLQKY
+601 TLRLWEPLRRELEKL
-616 DYEKYFFSQ
+616 DYEKYFFEQ

-634 QMEGVGAFVDTKI
+634 QMESVGVAIDVPA
-647 LKKLETDLQHRIEKL
+647 LKTLELELQHRIEKL
-662 EKEICDMAGCEF
+662 EKEICDMAGFEF

-701 AAVLEELSF
+701 AVVLEELSF
-710 RAAHP
+710 KAPHP

-723 RELKKMQSTYV
+723 RELKKMQSTYIT
-734 SVLPTLV
+734 VLPTLV

-770 NIPVRSELGKQI
+770 NIPVRSDLGKKI
-782 RAAFVPQN
+782 RASFVPQ
-790 PSNVI
+790 SKDNVI

-830 TAAAINRVN
+830 TAAAIYGVKLDEVN
-839 IDDVTADMRRDAKVV
+839 SDMRRDAKVV

-874 MGQAKSFIDGYFEM
+874 MSQAKDFITGYFDM
-888 YQGVQKF
+888 YQGVQQY
-895 IEDTKAA
+895 IEDIKTA

-956 IQKRINDENLPLRM
+956 IQKRINEENLPLKM

-981 CPKDQVEELS
+981 CPRDQVEPMS
-991 AMVKSE
+991 QMVKAE
-997 MEGAMELKV
+997 MEGAMQLKV

-1012 GFGKNWLEAH
+1012 GFGENWLEAH

>member
-1 MLDLHIFKKI
+1 M
-11 LSPSV
+11 P
-16 FVHSPTAHV
+16 
-25 PNAGLGHALASS
+25 
-37 DATLDLRICR
+37 
-47 LFFSTFPFMAEKTL
+47 KTL
-61 LLLDSFALAFRMFYA
+61 LLLDSYALAFRMFYA

-81 LVNSKGEDVS
+81 LVNSQGEDVS

-143 AAQMPLLC
+143 AAQMPLLG

-162 SEPGYEADDVMASAA
+162 SEPGYEADDVMASTAV
-177 EAAVNAG
+177 AAVEAG
-184 FDHVVIISKDKDMS
+184 FDSVVILSKDKDMS

-206 LFHLEKGADGID
+206 LFHLTKGADGID
-218 FGPQQVLEKYGI
+218 FGPEQVVEKYGL

-238 LALMGDSSD
+238 LALMGDASD

-255 GPKTAIQLLT
+255 GPKTAIQLLN
-265 EYGDMDN
+265 EFGDMDN
-272 IYANLDNIK
+272 LYANLDK
-281 KKGLHDNLANNK
+281 VTKKGLHDNLENNREK
-293 EQAFLSRELVTL
+293 AFLSRELVTL
-305 QTKRAYHGNLDAL
+305 QTKRAFSGNLDAL
-318 EFCGLHSDTLEG
+318 VYNGLHVDTLAQM
-330 IFREHEINSLI
+330 FKDHEINSLL
-341 RLLENVPSKT
+341 RLLEKVPSKT
-351 GFVRNEDGSDE
+351 GFVGDGAKDNAGTE
-362 GSNSSECGCN
+362 GAGENGADGEIV
-372 DESGDSAKVQK
+372 A
-383 ASFPADLPPTYICV
+383 ASFPADLPPEYICV
-397 DNEKIF
+397 DNDEVFEKL
-403 EQMKKEFDAATE
+403 KAEFAAACAV
-415 IGIDTE
+415 GIDTE
-421 TDGLDPMQCNIV
+421 TDGLDPMQCNLV
-433 GLCLAAAEKDGSVP
+433 GLCLAPVKEDGSVP
-447 KGYYVPLGHT
+447 RGYYIPLGHS
-457 DDIGFPYPSGKGGNF
+457 DEIGFPYPAAPGGNF
-472 DFNVIKNWLI
+472 DLNKVKEWFCKFFA
-482 DFWHDSC
+482 D
-489 EPATEKSSDSSD
+489 TETLFDCDAGQYDAGQK
-501 NKQRRALVFHN
+501 RPRALVFHN
-512 AKFDLHVLARTFGL
+512 AKFDLHVLARSFKIP
-526 TQKEIDSANIV
+526 QSDIDKANIV

-546 SPGQTGLGLDNQV
+546 SPGQSGLGLNNQV
-559 MQLLQH
+559 MQRLQH

-573 IGRGKNQ
+573 IGRGKSQ
-580 ITFNRVNIKDATE
+580 ITFNRVPIKEATE

-601 TLRLWKPLRTKLQKY
+601 TLRLWAPLKKELAKF
-616 DYEKYFFSQ
+616 DYVKYFFEQ

-634 QMEGVGAFVDTKI
+634 QMESVGVAIDVPA
-647 LKKLETDLQHRIEKL
+647 LKTLEQELAHRIENL
-662 EKEICDMAGCEF
+662 EKEICDMAGVEF

-686 FDTLGLPEIK
+686 FDTLGLPQIK

-710 RAAHP
+710 KAPHP

-723 RELKKMQSTYV
+723 RELKKMQSTYI
-734 SVLPTLV
+734 SVLPSLL
-741 NPDTKR
+741 NPDTHR

-770 NIPVRSELGKQI
+770 NIPVRSDLGKKI
-782 RAAFVPQN
+782 RAAFIPQ
-790 PSNVI
+790 SKDNVI

-806 MLAHLSGDEALIESY
+806 MLAHLSGDPALIESY

-830 TAAAINRVN
+830 TAAAIYGV
-839 IDDVTADMRRDAKVV
+839 DLKEVTSDMRRDAKVV
-854 NFGVLYGM
+854 NFGILYGM

-874 MGQAKSFIDGYFEM
+874 MGQARDFITGYFDM
-888 YQGVQKF
+888 YQGVQQF
-895 IEDTKAA
+895 IDDTKAA

-914 RRRYIA
+914 RRRYIS

-956 IQKRINDENLPLRM
+956 IQKKINEENLPLKM

-981 CPKDQVEELS
+981 CPRDRVEDMA
-991 AMVKSE
+991 AMVKAE

-1012 GFGKNWLEAH
+1012 GTGENWLEAH

>member
-1 MLDLHIFKKI
+1 
-11 LSPSV
+11 
-16 FVHSPTAHV
+16 
-25 PNAGLGHALASS
+25 
-37 DATLDLRICR
+37 
-47 LFFSTFPFMAEKTL
+47 MAEKTL
-61 LLLDSFALAFRMFYA
+61 LLLDSYALAFRMFYA

-81 LVNSKGEDVS
+81 LKNSKDEDVS

-143 AAQMPLLC
+143 AAQMPLLG
-151 ESMEASGIPLL
+151 ESLAASGIPLL
-162 SEPGYEADDVMASAA
+162 SEPGYEADDVMASTAVAAA
-177 EAAVNAG
+177 EAG
-184 FDHVVIISKDKDMS
+184 FDRILIISKDKDMS
-198 QIVTDKIH
+198 QIVNDKIH

-218 FGPQQVLEKYGI
+218 FGPEQVVEKYGL

-238 LALMGDSSD
+238 LALMGDASD

-255 GPKTAIQLLT
+255 GPKTAITLLE

-272 IYANLDNIK
+272 IYANIDNIK
-281 KKGLHDNLANNK
+281 KKGLHDNLANNR

-305 QTKRAYHGNLDAL
+305 QTKRAFSGNLDAL
-318 EFCGLHSDTLEG
+318 EYNGIHVDTLAEM
-330 IFREHEINSLI
+330 FKEHEINSLL
-341 RLLENVPSKT
+341 RLLENIPSKT
-351 GFVRNEDGSDE
+351 GFVKDGSNEE
-362 GSNSSECGCN
+362 GAAETAEIARA
-372 DESGDSAKVQK
+372 D
-383 ASFPADLPPTYICV
+383 FDLPKDVLPTYICV
-397 DNEKIF
+397 DSNEVF
-403 EQMKKEFDAATE
+403 EQMKAEFAASNL
-415 IGIDTE
+415 IGVDTE

-433 GLCLAAAEKDGSVP
+433 GLCLAAVDPTEDSAENSAATIS
-447 KGYYVPLGHT
+447 KGYYIPLNHT
-457 DDIGFPYPSGKGGNF
+457 DEIGFPLPAGKNGNF
-472 DFNVIKNWLI
+472 DANLVQNWFI
-482 DFWHDSC
+482 EFWD
-489 EPATEKSSDSSD
+489 EKHTF
-501 NKQRRALVFHN
+501 VFHN
-512 AKFDLHVLARTFGL
+512 AKFDLHVLARAFGL
-526 TQKEIDSANIV
+526 SIAQIEKANIV

-546 SPGQTGLGLDNQV
+546 SPGATGLGLDNMV
-559 MQLLQH
+559 MQKLQH

-573 IGRGKNQ
+573 IGRGKSQ
-580 ITFNRVNIKDATE
+580 ITFNRTRVPEATE

-601 TLRLWKPLRTKLQKY
+601 TLRLWAPLQKELQKL
-616 DYEKYFFSQ
+616 DYEKYFFNQ
-625 EMPLLKVLY
+625 EMPLLKVLF
-634 QMEGVGAFVDTKI
+634 QMESEGIAIDVPT
-647 LKKLETDLQHRIEKL
+647 LKRLEQELQRRIENL

-710 RAAHP
+710 KTAHP
-715 IVFAVIEY
+715 IVFSIIEY
-723 RELKKMQSTYV
+723 RELKKMQSTYI

-741 NPDTKR
+741 NPETKR

-770 NIPVRSELGKQI
+770 NIPVRSDLGKKI

-790 PSNVI
+790 PDNVI

-806 MLAHLSGDEALIESY
+806 MLAHLSGDQALIDSY
-821 KEGIDIHAR
+821 KNGIDIHAR
-830 TAAAINRVN
+830 TAAAIYGVPLEN
-839 IDDVTADMRRDAKVV
+839 VTSDMRRDAKVV

-874 MGQAKSFIDGYFEM
+874 MGQAKDFITGYFDM
-888 YQGVQKF
+888 YQGVQDF
-895 IEDTKAA
+895 IESTKAT
-902 AHRDGYVETLSG
+902 AHRDGYVETLTG

-956 IQKRINDENLPLRM
+956 IQKRINDEQLPLRM

-981 CPKDQVEELS
+981 CPKDRVEELS

-997 MEGAMELKV
+997 MENAMQLQV
-1006 PLVASV
+1006 PLVASA
-1012 GFGKNWLEAH
+1012 GFGENWLIAH

>member
-1 MLDLHIFKKI
+1 M
-11 LSPSV
+11 P
-16 FVHSPTAHV
+16 
-25 PNAGLGHALASS
+25 
-37 DATLDLRICR
+37 
-47 LFFSTFPFMAEKTL
+47 KTL
-61 LLLDSFALAFRMFYA
+61 LLLDSYALAFRMFYA

-81 LVNSKGEDVS
+81 LKNSQGEDVS

-143 AAQMPLLC
+143 AAQMPLLG
-151 ESMEASGIPLL
+151 ESLEASGIPLL
-162 SEPGYEADDVMASAA
+162 SEPGYEADDVMASTAV
-177 EAAVNAG
+177 AAVEAG
-184 FDHVVIISKDKDMS
+184 FDSVVILSKDKDMS

-206 LFHLEKGADGID
+206 LFHLTKGADGID
-218 FGPQQVLEKYGI
+218 FGPEQVMEKYGL

-238 LALMGDSSD
+238 LALMGDASD

-255 GPKTAIQLLT
+255 GPKTAIQLLND
-265 EYGDMDN
+265 YGDMDN
-272 IYANLDNIK
+272 LYANLDKIT
-281 KKGLHDNLANNK
+281 KKGLHDNLANNREK
-293 EQAFLSRELVTL
+293 AFLSRELVTL
-305 QTKRAYHGNLDAL
+305 QTKRAFNGNLEAL
-318 EFCGLHSDTLEG
+318 EYNGLHVDTLAQM
-330 IFREHEINSLI
+330 FKDHEINSLL
-341 RLLENVPSKT
+341 RLLEKVPSKA
-351 GFVRNEDGSDE
+351 GFVRDDATDNAGAE
-362 GSNSSECGCN
+362 GAGEPV
-372 DESGDSAKVQK
+372 A
-383 ASFPADLPPTYICV
+383 ASFPIEDLPTYVCV
-397 DNEKIF
+397 DTDEVF
-403 EQMKKEFDAATE
+403 EQMKAEFAAANTV
-415 IGIDTE
+415 GVDTE

-433 GLCLAAAEKDGSVP
+433 GLCLSANPA
-447 KGYYVPLGHT
+447 KGYYVPLAHT
-457 DDIGFPYPSGKGGNF
+457 DEIGFPLPASKGGNF
-472 DFNVIKNWLI
+472 DFNKVANWFKDLI
-482 DFWHDSC
+482 QSPR
-489 EPATEKSSDSSD
+489 E
-501 NKQRRALVFHN
+501 LVFHN
-512 AKFDLHVLARTFGL
+512 AKFDLHVLARAFKIP
-526 TQKEIDSANIV
+526 QADIDNANII

-546 SPGQTGLGLDNQV
+546 SPGQSGLGLDNQV
-559 MQLLQH
+559 MQRLQH

-580 ITFNRVNIKDATE
+580 ITFNRAPIKDATE

-601 TLRLWKPLRTKLQKY
+601 TLRLWEPLKKELEKL
-616 DYEKYFFSQ
+616 DYVKYFFAQ

-634 QMEGVGAFVDTKI
+634 QMETVGVAIDVPA
-647 LKKLETDLQHRIEKL
+647 LKTLEQELQHRIETL
-662 EKEICDMAGCEF
+662 EKEICDMAGVEF

-680 QLGEVL
+680 QLGDVL
-686 FDTLGLPEIK
+686 FNTLGLPQIK

-701 AAVLEELSF
+701 AVVLEELSF
-710 RAAHP
+710 SAPHP
-715 IVFAVIEY
+715 IVFSVIEY
-723 RELKKMQSTYV
+723 RELKKMQSTYIT
-734 SVLPTLV
+734 VLPTLV
-741 NPDTKR
+741 NPDTRR

-770 NIPVRSELGKQI
+770 NIPVRSDLGKKI
-782 RAAFVPQN
+782 RASFVPQGKD
-790 PSNVI
+790 NVI

-806 MLAHLSGDEALIESY
+806 MLAHLSGDAALIESY

-830 TAAAINRVN
+830 TAAAIYGV
-839 IDDVTADMRRDAKVV
+839 DLDAVTSDMRRDAKVV

-862 TAFRLSRDLKIP
+862 TAFRLARDLKIP
-874 MGQAKSFIDGYFEM
+874 MSQARDFITGYFDM
-888 YQGVQKF
+888 YQGVQQF

-956 IQKRINDENLPLRM
+956 IQKRINEEKLPLKM

-981 CPKDQVEELS
+981 CPRDQVE
-991 AMVKSE
+991 AMAQMVKSE

-1012 GFGKNWLEAH
+1012 GFGENWLEAH

>member
-1 MLDLHIFKKI
+1 M
-11 LSPSV
+11 P
-16 FVHSPTAHV
+16 
-25 PNAGLGHALASS
+25 
-37 DATLDLRICR
+37 
-47 LFFSTFPFMAEKTL
+47 EKTL
-61 LLLDSFALAFRMFYA
+61 LLLDSYALAFRMFYA

-81 LVNSKGEDVS
+81 LKNSQGEEVS

-143 AAQMPLLC
+143 AAQMPLLG
-151 ESMEASGIPLL
+151 ESLEASGIPLL
-162 SEPGYEADDVMASAA
+162 SEPGYEADDVMASTAMAA
-177 EAAVNAG
+177 IEAG
-184 FDHVVIISKDKDMS
+184 FDHVVILSKDKDMS

-206 LFHLEKGADGID
+206 LFHLTKGADGID
-218 FGPQQVLEKYGI
+218 FGPEQVLEKYGL

-238 LALMGDSSD
+238 LALMGDASD

-255 GPKTAIQLLT
+255 GPKTAIQLLNDF
-265 EYGDMDN
+265 GDMDN
-272 IYANLDNIK
+272 LYANLDK
-281 KKGLHDNLANNK
+281 VTKKGLHDNLENNREK
-293 EQAFLSRELVTL
+293 AFLSRELVTL
-305 QTKRAYHGNLDAL
+305 QTKRAFSGNLDTL
-318 EFCGLHSDTLEG
+318 EYNGLHVDTLAQM
-330 IFREHEINSLI
+330 FKDHEINSLL
-341 RLLENVPSKT
+341 RLLEGIPSKT
-351 GFVRNEDGSDE
+351 GFVRESDDTGNANGSAGAEVERAD
-362 GSNSSECGCN
+362 
-372 DESGDSAKVQK
+372 
-383 ASFPADLPPTYICV
+383 FPVDVPPTYICV
-397 DNEKIF
+397 DTDEIF
-403 EQMKKEFDAATE
+403 EQMKAEFATASTV
-415 IGIDTE
+415 GIDTE
-421 TDGLDPMQCNIV
+421 TDGLDPMQCNLV
-433 GLCLAAAEKDGSVP
+433 GLCLSADPA
-447 KGYYVPLGHT
+447 KGYYIPLGHS
-457 DDIGFPYPSGKGGNF
+457 DEIGFPLPTGPKGNYDLNKVKAWF
-472 DFNVIKNWLI
+472 SEFIQSPRELI
-482 DFWHDSC
+482 
-489 EPATEKSSDSSD
+489 
-501 NKQRRALVFHN
+501 FHN
-512 AKFDLHVLARTFGL
+512 AKFDLHVLARTFKIP
-526 TQKEIDSANIV
+526 QSAIDNANLI

-546 SPGQTGLGLDNQV
+546 SPGQSGLGLDNQV
-559 MQLLQH
+559 MQRLQH

-601 TLRLWKPLRTKLQKY
+601 TLRLWEPLRRELEKL
-616 DYEKYFFSQ
+616 DYVKYFFEQ
-625 EMPLLKVLY
+625 EMPLLKVLF
-634 QMEGVGAFVDTKI
+634 QMESVGVAIDVPA
-647 LKKLETDLQHRIEKL
+647 LKTLEQELQRRIENL
-662 EKEICDMAGCEF
+662 EKEICDMAGFEF

-701 AAVLEELSF
+701 AVVLEELSF
-710 RAAHP
+710 KAPHP

-723 RELKKMQSTYV
+723 RELKKMQSTYIT
-734 SVLPTLV
+734 VLPTLV

-770 NIPVRSELGKQI
+770 NIPVRSDLGKKI
-782 RAAFVPQN
+782 RASFVPQ
-790 PSNVI
+790 SKDNVI

-830 TAAAINRVN
+830 TAAAIYGVKLDEVN
-839 IDDVTADMRRDAKVV
+839 SDMRRDAKVV

-874 MGQAKSFIDGYFEM
+874 MSQAKDFITGYFDM
-888 YQGVQKF
+888 YQGVQQY
-895 IEDTKAA
+895 IEDIKAA

-956 IQKRINDENLPLRM
+956 IQKRINEENLPLKM

-981 CPKDQVEELS
+981 CPRDQVEPMS
-991 AMVKSE
+991 QMVKAE
-997 MEGAMELKV
+997 MEGAMQLKV

-1012 GFGKNWLEAH
+1012 GFGENWLVAH

>member
-1 MLDLHIFKKI
+1 
-11 LSPSV
+11 
-16 FVHSPTAHV
+16 
-25 PNAGLGHALASS
+25 
-37 DATLDLRICR
+37 
-47 LFFSTFPFMAEKTL
+47 MAEKTL
-61 LLLDSFALAFRMFYA
+61 LLLDSYALAFRMFYA

-81 LVNSKGEDVS
+81 LKNSQGEDVS

-143 AAQMPLLC
+143 AAQMPLLG
-151 ESMEASGIPLL
+151 ESLEASGIPLL
-162 SEPGYEADDVMASAA
+162 SEPGYEADDVMASTAM
-177 EAAVNAG
+177 AAVEAG
-184 FDHVVIISKDKDMS
+184 FDHVVILSKDKDMS
-198 QIVTDKIH
+198 QIVSDKIH
-206 LFHLEKGADGID
+206 LFHLTKGADGID
-218 FGPQQVLEKYGI
+218 FGPEQVLEKYGL

-238 LALMGDSSD
+238 LALMGDASD

-255 GPKTAIQLLT
+255 GPKTAIQLLND
-265 EYGDMDN
+265 YGDMDN
-272 IYANLDNIK
+272 LYANLDKIT
-281 KKGLHDNLANNK
+281 KKGLHDNLANNREK
-293 EQAFLSRELVTL
+293 AFLSRELVTL
-305 QTKRAYHGNLDAL
+305 QTKRAFSGNLDAL
-318 EFCGLHSDTLEG
+318 EYNGLHVDTLAQM
-330 IFREHEINSLI
+330 FKDHEINSLL
-341 RLLENVPSKT
+341 RLLEKVPSKA
-351 GFVRNEDGSDE
+351 GFVREGSDGVE
-362 GSNSSECGCN
+362 GVDNSTDAEV
-372 DESGDSAKVQK
+372 ER
-383 ASFPADLPPTYICV
+383 ADFAVDVPPPYICV
-397 DNEKIF
+397 DTDEIF
-403 EQMKKEFDAATE
+403 EQMKAEFAASSL
-415 IGIDTE
+415 IGVDTE
-421 TDGLDPMQCNIV
+421 TDGLDPMQCNLV
-433 GLCLAAAEKDGSVP
+433 GLCLAAADNDSKVN
-447 KGYYVPLGHT
+447 KGYYIPLGHS
-457 DDIGFPYPSGKGGNF
+457 DEIGFPLPTGPKGNF
-472 DFNVIKNWLI
+472 DFNKVANWFKEFF
-482 DFWHDSC
+482 DG
-489 EPATEKSSDSSD
+489 ATS
-501 NKQRRALVFHN
+501 QRAFVFHN
-512 AKFDLHVLARTFGL
+512 AKFDLHVLARAFKIP
-526 TQKEIDSANIV
+526 QSVIDNANLI

-546 SPGQTGLGLDNQV
+546 SPGQSGLGLDNQV
-559 MQLLQH
+559 MQRLQH

-580 ITFNRVNIKDATE
+580 ITFNRAPIKEATE

-601 TLRLWKPLRTKLQKY
+601 TLRLWKPLRRELEKL
-616 DYEKYFFSQ
+616 DYVKYFFEQ

-634 QMEGVGAFVDTKI
+634 QMESVGVAIDVPA
-647 LKKLETDLQHRIEKL
+647 LKTLEQELAHRIENL
-662 EKEICDMAGCEF
+662 EKEICDMAGVEF

-680 QLGEVL
+680 QLGDVL

-701 AAVLEELSF
+701 AVVLEELSF
-710 RAAHP
+710 KAPHP

-723 RELKKMQSTYV
+723 RELKKMQSTYI
-734 SVLPTLV
+734 SVLPTLI
-741 NPDTKR
+741 NPDTRR

-770 NIPVRSELGKQI
+770 NIPVRSDLGKKI
-782 RAAFVPQN
+782 RAAFIPQ
-790 PSNVI
+790 SKDNVI

-806 MLAHLSGDEALIESY
+806 MLAHLSGDAALIESY

-830 TAAAINRVN
+830 TAAAIYGV
-839 IDDVTADMRRDAKVV
+839 DLDAVTSDMRRDAKVV

-862 TAFRLSRDLKIP
+862 TAFRLARDLKIP
-874 MGQAKSFIDGYFEM
+874 MSQARDFIDGYFGM
-888 YQGVQKF
+888 YQGVQQF

-956 IQKRINDENLPLRM
+956 IQKRINEEKLPLKM

-981 CPKDQVEELS
+981 CPRDQVE
-991 AMVKSE
+991 AMAQMVKSE

-1012 GFGKNWLEAH
+1012 GFGENWLEAH

>member
-1 MLDLHIFKKI
+1 
-11 LSPSV
+11 
-16 FVHSPTAHV
+16 
-25 PNAGLGHALASS
+25 
-37 DATLDLRICR
+37 
-47 LFFSTFPFMAEKTL
+47 MAEKTL
-61 LLLDSFALAFRMFYA
+61 LLLDSYALAFRMFYA

-81 LVNSKGEDVS
+81 LKNSQGEEVS

-143 AAQMPLLC
+143 AAQMPLLG
-151 ESMEASGIPLL
+151 ESLEASGIPLL
-162 SEPGYEADDVMASAA
+162 SEPGYEADDVMASTATAA
-177 EAAVNAG
+177 IEAG
-184 FDHVVIISKDKDMS
+184 FDHVVILSKDKDMS

-206 LFHLEKGADGID
+206 LFHLTKGADGID
-218 FGPQQVLEKYGI
+218 FGPEQVLEKYGL

-238 LALMGDSSD
+238 LALMGDASD

-255 GPKTAIQLLT
+255 GPKTAIQLLND
-265 EYGDMDN
+265 YGDMDN
-272 IYANLDNIK
+272 LYANLDKIT
-281 KKGLHDNLANNK
+281 KKGLHDNLANNREK
-293 EQAFLSRELVTL
+293 AFLSRELVTL
-305 QTKRAYHGNLDAL
+305 QTKRAFSGNLDAL
-318 EFCGLHSDTLEG
+318 EYNGLHVDTLAQM
-330 IFREHEINSLI
+330 FKDHEINSLL
-341 RLLENVPSKT
+341 RLLEKVPSKA
-351 GFVRNEDGSDE
+351 GFVREGSDGVE
-362 GSNSSECGCN
+362 GVDNSTDAEV
-372 DESGDSAKVQK
+372 ER
-383 ASFPADLPPTYICV
+383 ADFTVDVPPPYICV
-397 DNEKIF
+397 DTDEIF
-403 EQMKKEFDAATE
+403 EQMKAEFSASSL
-415 IGIDTE
+415 IGVDTE
-421 TDGLDPMQCNIV
+421 TDGLDPMQCNLV
-433 GLCLAAAEKDGSVP
+433 GLCLAAADNKGNVA
-447 KGYYVPLGHT
+447 KGYYIPLGHS
-457 DDIGFPYPSGKGGNF
+457 DEIGFPLPAGKGGNF
-472 DFNVIKNWLI
+472 DFNKAKEWFKEFFADIT
-482 DFWHDSC
+482 
-489 EPATEKSSDSSD
+489 PAAGSETP
-501 NKQRRALVFHN
+501 RAFVFHN
-512 AKFDLHVLARTFGL
+512 AKFDLHVLARAFKIP
-526 TQKEIDSANIV
+526 QSVIDNTNII

-546 SPGQTGLGLDNQV
+546 SPGQSGLGLDNQV
-559 MQLLQH
+559 MQRLQH

-580 ITFNRVNIKDATE
+580 ITFNRAPIKEATD

-601 TLRLWKPLRTKLQKY
+601 TLRLWKPLKQELEKL
-616 DYEKYFFSQ
+616 DYVKYFFKQ

-634 QMEGVGAFVDTKI
+634 QMESVGVAIDVPA
-647 LKKLETDLQHRIEKL
+647 LKTLEQELARRIENL
-662 EKEICDMAGCEF
+662 EKEICDMAGVEF

-680 QLGEVL
+680 QLGDVL

-701 AAVLEELSF
+701 AVVLEELSF
-710 RAAHP
+710 KAPHP

-723 RELKKMQSTYV
+723 RELKKMQSTYI

-741 NPDTKR
+741 NPDTRR

-770 NIPVRSELGKQI
+770 NIPVRSDLGKKI
-782 RAAFVPQN
+782 RAAFVPQ
-790 PSNVI
+790 SKDNVI

-830 TAAAINRVN
+830 TAAAIYGVGL
-839 IDDVTADMRRDAKVV
+839 DAVTSDMRRDAKVV

-874 MGQAKSFIDGYFEM
+874 MSQAKDFITGYFDM
-888 YQGVQKF
+888 YQGVQQY
-895 IEDTKAA
+895 IEDIKAA

-956 IQKRINDENLPLRM
+956 IQKRINAENLPLRM

-981 CPKDQVEELS
+981 CPRDQVE
-991 AMVKSE
+991 AMAQMVKSE
-997 MEGAMELKV
+997 MEGAMQLKV

-1012 GFGKNWLEAH
+1012 GFGENWLVAH

>member
-1 MLDLHIFKKI
+1 
-11 LSPSV
+11 
-16 FVHSPTAHV
+16 
-25 PNAGLGHALASS
+25 
-37 DATLDLRICR
+37 
-47 LFFSTFPFMAEKTL
+47 MAEKTL

-81 LVNSKGEDVS
+81 LVNSKGEEVS

-132 KANRGPMPEEM
+132 KANRGPMPDEM

-151 ESMEASGIPLL
+151 ESLEASGIPLL

-272 IYANLDNIK
+272 IYANIDNIK

-318 EFCGLHSDTLEG
+318 EFCGIHSDTLEG

-351 GFVRNEDGSDE
+351 GFVRKDDSDIT
-362 GSNSSECGCN
+362 S
-372 DESGDSAKVQK
+372 DDASGDSSNSKIVK
-383 ASFPADLPPTYICV
+383 ASFPVDLPPTYICV
-397 DNEKIF
+397 DNEETF
-403 EQMKKEFDAATE
+403 EQMKKEFDEATE

-421 TDGLDPMQCNIV
+421 TDGLDPMQCSIV
-433 GLCLAAAEKDGSVP
+433 GLCLAAAAKDGSVP
-447 KGYYVPLGHT
+447 KGYYIPLGHT
-457 DDIGFPYPSGKGGNF
+457 DDIGFPYPAGKGGNF
-472 DFNVIKNWLI
+472 DFNATKKWFVE
-482 DFWHDSC
+482 FWDDPKRS
-489 EPATEKSSDSSD
+489 
-501 NKQRRALVFHN
+501 LVFHN

-526 TQKEIDSANIV
+526 TQKQIDSANII

-580 ITFNRVNIKDATE
+580 ITFNRTPIKDATE

-601 TLRLWKPLRTKLQKY
+601 TLRLWAPLRAKLQKY

-647 LKKLETDLQHRIEKL
+647 LKKLQTDLEHRIEKL
-662 EKEICDMAGCEF
+662 EKEICNMAGCEF

-710 RAAHP
+710 RSAHP

-770 NIPVRSELGKQI
+770 NIPVRSDLGKQI

-790 PSNVI
+790 PNNVI

-830 TAAAINRVN
+830 TAAAINRVSLE
-839 IDDVTADMRRDAKVV
+839 DVTADMRRDAKVV

-874 MGQAKSFIDGYFEM
+874 MAQAKSFIDGYFEM

-895 IEDTKAA
+895 IDDTKAA